1 MKKKSNNAFLYK
13 SLQLRET
20 EYLVGRSFFVGS
32 RHEERES
39 LKKPWYNK
47 AQAIHF

>member
-1 MKKKSNNAFLYK
+1 MKKKSSNAFLYK

-20 EYLVGRSFFVGS
+20 EHLVGRFFLVGS
-32 RHEERES
+32 RHEERKS

-47 AQAIHF
+47 AQAIHL